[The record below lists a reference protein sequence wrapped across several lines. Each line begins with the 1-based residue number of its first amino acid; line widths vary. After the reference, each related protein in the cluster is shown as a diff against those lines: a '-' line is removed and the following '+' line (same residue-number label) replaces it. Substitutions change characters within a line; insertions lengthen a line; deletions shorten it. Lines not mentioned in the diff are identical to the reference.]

1 MQYIIL
7 AINICLKDYG
17 ADKACLDRPGLKE
30 WKASIINA
38 GYLQAERTNL
48 QIEKA

>member
-17 ADKACLDRPGLKE
+17 ADKACLDKPGLKE
-30 WKASIINA
+30 WKASIVNA